1 MVLED
6 DEDSDDVSVDLSGGD
21 TSEGSDDVDTI
32 NTFLRFVLCML
43 TSRFLTVRGRGG
55 GGHKGGAW
63 EGAGGGMVGALGKA
77 WGAHL
82 YLLGNGR

>member
-55 GGHKGGAW
+55 GG
-63 EGAGGGMVGALGKA
+63 GGGMVGALGKA

>member
-55 GGHKGGAW
+55 GG
-63 EGAGGGMVGALGKA
+63 GMVGALGKA